1 MSTLIESLRRLFLL
15 GKITAD
21 KLLQQMQADGK
32 ITADELTYITA
43 AEPSGELAELQQY
56 YKTTQAIL
64 PDGEVL
70 A

>member
-21 KLLQQMQADGK
+21 KLQQMQEDGK

-64 PDGEVL
+64 PEVQ
-70 A
+70 

>member
-21 KLLQQMQADGK
+21 KLQQMQANGK
-32 ITADELTYITA
+32 ITADELTYVTA
-43 AEPSGELAELQQY
+43 AEPSGELEELQQY